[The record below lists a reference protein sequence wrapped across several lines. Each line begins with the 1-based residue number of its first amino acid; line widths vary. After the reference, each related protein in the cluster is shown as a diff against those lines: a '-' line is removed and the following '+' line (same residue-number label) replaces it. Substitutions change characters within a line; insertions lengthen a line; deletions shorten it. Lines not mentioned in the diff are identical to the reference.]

1 MLLMRW
7 WCCPKVEW
15 GESSGPHLKCWLCAH
30 SPHQLCL
37 GSCKNF
43 PWLSPLARLYIKAS
57 IIGVCKMGS
66 MGCVLCV
73 PSAHLLWGAAKQAT
87 GVRGGWEGCI
97 MRDGWKWSVA
107 KKIAADMRSLQG
119 QELFLHTSCTVATV
133 MSQKEHREAAVALS
147 LGEPWVSHQTLNVN
161 ESKAPCCA
169 HVNYKGEVQELGRVG
184 EVEQDI
190 CVLRRILWFQQKP
203 LKYVRVL

>member
-30 SPHQLCL
+30 SSHQLCL

-66 MGCVLCV
+66 MERVLCV

-119 QELFLHTSCTVATV
+119 QELFLQHLLHSGHCDVTERAQRSCCSSVLGWTLSVTSDLEC
-133 MSQKEHREAAVALS
+133 E
-147 LGEPWVSHQTLNVN
+147 WVKGTLLCSH
-161 ESKAPCCA
+161 
-169 HVNYKGEVQELGRVG
+169 
-184 EVEQDI
+184 
-190 CVLRRILWFQQKP
+190 
-203 LKYVRVL
+203 